1 MNKAFQRAKLQGA
14 LGALCLLIASAT
26 YFLSDEAAYSEIVR
40 VLAWLLAFTFLH
52 YALANIQNITG
63 SQVFTIFKYAY
74 NIAVLVLL
82 GYVAVYLF
90 SKTHHDQLLAFEPF
104 LVLAMKVV
112 WIIINFKLRAATG
125 CKLFAVYAAILIAGI
140 GANIL
145 YGMLQVLAPE
155 LITASVVKYMALANL
170 ILNPLASVVLLLAWL
185 NMKTPAES
193 KGSMEPGAEI
203 KFARVYTRAEFKFR
217 LRRGVCKD
225 KISRCLRCFGKDTV
239 AVRLRSTSFGL
250 YRRYPRYEI

>member
-26 YFLSDEAAYSEIVR
+26 YFLSDEAAYSEIAYSEIIW

-63 SQVFTIFKYAY
+63 SQVFTIFKYTY

-82 GYVAVYLF
+82 GYVAVYVL
-90 SKTHHDQLLAFEPF
+90 SESYYDQLLAFKPF
-104 LVLAMKVV
+104 LVLAVKIA
-112 WIIINFKLRAATG
+112 WIVINFKLRAATG
-125 CKLFAVYAAILIAGI
+125 CGLFAVYAALLIAGA

-170 ILNPLASVVLLLAWL
+170 ILKPLTPAVLLLAWL
-185 NMKTPAES
+185 SMKSSAKS
-193 KGSMEPGAEI
+193 KDIWS
-203 KFARVYTRAEFKFR
+203 
-217 LRRGVCKD
+217 
-225 KISRCLRCFGKDTV
+225 
-239 AVRLRSTSFGL
+239 
-250 YRRYPRYEI
+250 

>member
-14 LGALCLLIASAT
+14 LGALCLLIAGAT
-26 YFLSDEAAYSEIVR
+26 YLLNTEAAYSEIAR
-40 VLAWLLAFTFLH
+40 LLAWLFAFTFLH

-63 SQVFTIFKYAY
+63 SQVFTIFKYTY

-82 GYVAVYLF
+82 GYVAVYVF
-90 SKTHHDQLLAFEPF
+90 SESYYDQLLTFKPF
-104 LVLAMKVV
+104 LVLAVKIV

-125 CKLFAVYAAILIAGI
+125 CRLFAVYAALLIAGA

-170 ILNPLASVVLLLAWL
+170 ILKPLTPAGLLLAWL
-185 NMKTPAES
+185 SMKSSA
-193 KGSMEPGAEI
+193 KA
-203 KFARVYTRAEFKFR
+203 
-217 LRRGVCKD
+217 KD
-225 KISRCLRCFGKDTV
+225 IWS
-239 AVRLRSTSFGL
+239 
-250 YRRYPRYEI
+250 

>member
-1 MNKAFQRAKLQGA
+1 MSRTLKFKGMNMNKAFQRAKLQGA

-26 YFLSDEAAYSEIVR
+26 YFLSDEAAYSEIAYSEIVW

-63 SQVFTIFKYAY
+63 SQVFTIFKYTY

-82 GYVAVYLF
+82 GYVAVYVF
-90 SKTHHDQLLAFEPF
+90 SESYYDQLLTFKPF
-104 LVLAMKVV
+104 LVLAVKIV

-125 CKLFAVYAAILIAGI
+125 CGLFAVYAALLIAGT

-145 YGMLQVLAPE
+145 YGVLQVLAPV

-170 ILNPLASVVLLLAWL
+170 ILKPLTPAVLLLAWL
-185 NMKTPAES
+185 SMKSSA
-193 KGSMEPGAEI
+193 KA
-203 KFARVYTRAEFKFR
+203 
-217 LRRGVCKD
+217 KD
-225 KISRCLRCFGKDTV
+225 IWS
-239 AVRLRSTSFGL
+239 
-250 YRRYPRYEI
+250 